1 MREGGKREMWG
12 GWEEGCGEGRGGVC
26 GEGGRRVEEG
36 CVGRV
41 GGG

>member
-1 MREGGKREMWG
+1 MWG
-12 GWEEGCGEGRGGVC
+12 GWEEGRGGVC

-41 GGG
+41 AGG